1 MLVEQITFTGLNQVA
16 VTSAEMSDALGQ
28 GQVLVAPTHV
38 GICGSDLAVL
48 DGRHPW
54 TKPPVVTGHE
64 VAAVVLD
71 VGPGVSRVETGDR
84 VVINP
89 LHTCGVCPRCRQGAV
104 NRCES
109 AAVRGYRIPGAGV
122 TRLVVTE
129 RELHRVPAHVP
140 PEQACLAEPLAAA
153 WHAATRAGDLAEV
166 AVVGGG
172 SIGQLVLGALRH
184 RGAGRITVV
193 EPDPGKR
200 DLSLARGAVAAFAP
214 ERISAEARFT
224 ATFDCVSH
232 QSTLDWSGRATIAGG
247 TVVAVGVP
255 AESVTIPLP
264 RMQRYEIALLG
275 SGLYVPAELDTAV
288 DLIAS
293 KSVDVA
299 DLISGIYPLDRI
311 GDAYARARAV
321 DSVKVLVAM
330 RHEQEA

>member
-1 MLVEQITFTGLNQVA
+1 MFVEQITFTGLDEVA
-16 VTSAEMSDALGQ
+16 ITSAELPETPGH
-28 GQVLVAPTHV
+28 GRVLVAPSHV

-48 DGRHPW
+48 GGRHPW
-54 TKPPVVTGHE
+54 TRPPVVTGHE
-64 VAAVVLD
+64 VSAVVLD
-71 VGPGVSRVETGDR
+71 TGPGVSRVEVGER

-89 LHTCGVCPRCRQGAV
+89 LQTCGVCRRCRQGAV
-104 NRCES
+104 NQCES

-122 TRLVVTE
+122 TRLIVGE
-129 RELHRVPAHVP
+129 QELHGVPAHVP

-153 WHAATRAGDLAEV
+153 WHAASRAGELDEV

-172 SIGQLVLGALRH
+172 SIGQLLLGELRH
-184 RGAGRITVV
+184 RGANRVTVV

-200 DLSLARGAVAAFAP
+200 ELSLARGAVAAFAP
-214 ERISAEARFT
+214 EQISAEPRFT
-224 ATFDCVSH
+224 ATFDCVSRP
-232 QSTLDWSGRATIAGG
+232 STLDWSGRATVAGG
-247 TVVAVGVP
+247 TIVAVGVP
-255 AESVTIPLP
+255 AESVAIALP

-275 SGLYVPAELDTAV
+275 SGLYVPADLDKAV

-330 RHEQEA
+330 RHEEEG